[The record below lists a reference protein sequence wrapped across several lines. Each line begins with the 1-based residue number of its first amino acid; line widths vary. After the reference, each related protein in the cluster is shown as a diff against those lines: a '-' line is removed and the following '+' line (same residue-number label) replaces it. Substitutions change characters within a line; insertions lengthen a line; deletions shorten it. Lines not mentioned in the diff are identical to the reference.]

1 MKASL
6 LHPTPSDTWRLSLT
20 ETSFRSWVTT
30 YPANRGAYLGLRE
43 LTTTVVALNLDGTRC
58 SSIEP
63 KFAPRASSWERPLR
77 DRKAAN
83 MAPLHSTGMDNPAR
97 NPAPHP
103 VPRIAQGGH
112 VRSEPTAE
120 PTSNESQAP
129 DSRTQF
135 AGVPRHRPGAQVI
148 SKNAAPKFSS
158 ISCGQTQGKQKR
170 IPQAALKPI
179 SSLRS

>member
-1 MKASL
+1 M
-6 LHPTPSDTWRLSLT
+6 
-20 ETSFRSWVTT
+20 
-30 YPANRGAYLGLRE
+30 
-43 LTTTVVALNLDGTRC
+43 VALSLDGTRC

-112 VRSEPTAE
+112 VRNEPTAE
-120 PTSNESQAP
+120 PSSNESQAP

-135 AGVPRHRPGAQVI
+135 AGVPRHRPDAQVI
-148 SKNAAPKFSS
+148 SKNAAPKIFQHFVWANPRKTEANSS
-158 ISCGQTQGKQKR
+158 GS
-170 IPQAALKPI
+170 AEADLKPQI
-179 SSLRS
+179 LRTFCWGASGPAWHAGYLPKSACQKFCERFV